1 MSILKGVR
9 KLSWYS
15 EPGILQI
22 MVYKVIPSSLGG
34 MEQQTC
40 TYCVHESQR
49 QGMLLKDESINQ
61 ILIVVRQLEQMS
73 DAEKLLQSESEG
85 Q

>member
-40 TYCVHESQR
+40 TYFKSSQS
-49 QGMLLKDESINQ
+49 QG
-61 ILIVVRQLEQMS
+61 VGT
-73 DAEKLLQSESEG
+73 A
-85 Q
+85 